1 MIGNLENDMEK
12 YYSSNLMPQ
21 YCINVN
27 FVNEMSLPLPV
38 PGPVIVLKFVITPLN
53 ELCQGIEVK
62 KNDWQ

>member
-1 MIGNLENDMEK
+1 
-12 YYSSNLMPQ
+12 MPQ

-38 PGPVIVLKFVITPLN
+38 PGHVIVLKFVITPLN